1 MRHDAKPTIPKSLE
15 RLLQAVNRRL
25 RLQEGLQAGFI
36 AFNSGL
42 LATLLLLLSGR
53 FYPLAWPLVLLALGL
68 SLTLLGLG
76 LTLAYVWLRPRS
88 PAVMARLLDQRL
100 KLEERLSTSLE
111 LALGR
116 QQAPDPIIQL
126 QRVDTL
132 NRLRKFKPAQIFP
145 IQWPWRWS
153 IGAALLAI
161 AIAASLILPNSQ
173 TQTLNRRA
181 KTQEAIAKQK
191 AQFEEIRADLLE
203 DEALL
208 ETPQGQE
215 LVQTLE
221 ELIKSLEEN
230 NLSLEEAMAA
240 VSQAEQKLA
249 ALQEVNAEQE
259 ATLNELA
266 QTFNQFD
273 STADLAEALQQRELA
288 QAAEAL
294 ASAGANLTPDP
305 QGLEAAQELASAL
318 QQAAQTAQEAGDE
331 ALAEALRQAAEALQ
345 QAATQGSQSGDL
357 QAVQEALQ
365 QAAEALSEAGEQLAG
380 QEALEE
386 ALGNIQEAREQLAEA
401 NGQATPGQEQAQGQ
415 GQGQGQGNELVEGEG
430 TGGGSGREDPGP
442 AADGVVAEQGTS
454 NQMSTD
460 NGPNEGR
467 TREYESLYTPL
478 HLGGEGGPIVKP
490 EEQGAEGGIPIGRD
504 APIDPDQDP
513 GPALTP
519 YNQVYGHYSDAAS
532 QALDNSYI
540 PLGMKGYIRNYF
552 GALEPGQ

>member
-1 MRHDAKPTIPKSLE
+1 MNHSKQIVPKALE
-15 RLLQAVNRRL
+15 RPLQAVNRRL
-25 RLQEGLQAGFI
+25 RLQESARAGFI
-36 AFNSGL
+36 AFSSGL
-42 LATLLLLLSGR
+42 LATLLLLLSSR
-53 FYPLAWPLVLLALGL
+53 FYPLAWPLVLASLGL
-68 SLTLLGLG
+68 SFTGLSLG
-76 LTLAYVWLRPRS
+76 LTLAYVWLRPR
-88 PAVMARLLDQRL
+88 PLAATARLLDRRL

-111 LALGR
+111 LATGR
-116 QQAPDPIIQL
+116 QQAPDPIIQV

-132 NRLRKFKPAQIFP
+132 SRLRNFKPAQAFP
-145 IQWPWRWS
+145 IRWPWRWS
-153 IGAALLAI
+153 LLAAILAI
-161 AIAASLILPNSQ
+161 AIAASLILPNPQ
-173 TQTLNRRA
+173 LQTLNRRA

-203 DEALL
+203 DEAFL
-208 ETPQGQE
+208 ETPQSEE
-215 LVQTLE
+215 LLQTLE
-221 ELIKSLEEN
+221 ALIKSLEEN

-240 VSQAEQKLA
+240 VSEAEQKLA

-273 STADLAEALQQRELA
+273 STAGIAEALQQRDLS

-294 ASAGANLTPDP
+294 ASAGNNLRSDP
-305 QGLEAAQELASAL
+305 QGLETAQELANAL
-318 QQAAQTAQEAGDE
+318 QQAAQTAQAAGDE
-331 ALAEALRQAAEALQ
+331 DLAEALSQAAEALQ
-345 QAATQGSQSGDL
+345 QAAQQGGQGSDP
-357 QAVQEALQ
+357 QALQEALQ

-401 NGQATPGQEQAQGQ
+401 NGQGSPGQGQAQGQ
-415 GQGQGQGNELVEGEG
+415 GPGQGQGDELVEGEG
-430 TGGGSGREDPGP
+430 SGGGSGRGDPGP
-442 AADGVVAEQGTS
+442 GADGVVAEQGTS

-460 NGPNEGR
+460 NGLNEGR

-490 EEQGAEGGIPIGRD
+490 AEQGAEGGIPIGRD
-504 APIDPDQDP
+504 APIDPDRDP
-513 GPALTP
+513 SEALTP